1 MFDYFKKRYGN
12 DEEEITQ
19 RKPKKDKIF
28 IGMLIFLA
36 GFIIISLVSGI
47 RGGTLVNTDFGFR
60 VQISDGVAMALL
72 VIGYIIIRIRKGRN
86 RGG

>member
-12 DEEEITQ
+12 DEEEVSQ
-19 RKPKKDKIF
+19 RKPKKDKVF
-28 IGMLIFLA
+28 IGTLIFLA

-47 RGGTLVNTDFGFR
+47 RGGTQVNTDFGFCFH
-60 VQISDGVAMALL
+60 ISDGVAMALL